1 VAPTPSRRRHA
12 SVSSSTRLSSTRHG
26 SRLADPQQTQEPAGD
41 GARVPVSWPCART
54 RTAGHRPPTRPRREG
69 DAAGLGAD
77 HDVRTQPIGERRA
90 RDGEGGE
97 QLRNQWPI
105 LAAGALSTISGVGFA
120 AVAVADD
127 TVHLGMLALYAA
139 TGGVFFVIQ
148 AGLLPPFP
156 PAAES
161 AASVPA

>member
-1 VAPTPSRRRHA
+1 LRTNANGRSPA
-12 SVSSSTRLSSTRHG
+12 S
-26 SRLADPQQTQEPAGD
+26 D
-41 GARVPVSWPCART
+41 
-54 RTAGHRPPTRPRREG
+54 TAAQRG

-77 HDVRTQPIGERRA
+77 HDVCTQPIGERRA
-90 RDGEGGE
+90 RDREGG
-97 QLRNQWPI
+97 QRLRNQWPI

-139 TGGVFFVIQ
+139 TGGVFFVVQ
-148 AGLLPPFP
+148 AGGGRPPLP

-161 AASVPA
+161 AASVPT

>member
-1 VAPTPSRRRHA
+1 M
-12 SVSSSTRLSSTRHG
+12 
-26 SRLADPQQTQEPAGD
+26 
-41 GARVPVSWPCART
+41 
-54 RTAGHRPPTRPRREG
+54 
-69 DAAGLGAD
+69 D

-90 RDGEGGE
+90 RDREGG
-97 QLRNQWPI
+97 QRLRNQWPI

-148 AGLLPPFP
+148 AGLLARRSHRLPNPPP
-156 PAAES
+156 PCRPEQKCRRGLGID
-161 AASVPA
+161 VG